1 MTDAAYVLCRWK
13 ERLWPAKVLARTQMS
28 ATTKRKKGFFLNVQ
42 ILSVDKKVRVRSA
55 EARTLERSHIED
67 IASLLA
73 SQKDAP
79 AEPVE
84 ELTYRRALRV
94 ALDILNEGT
103 RLRPEDAPGGEGA
116 TGPAGGDARDSAA
129 AHGSPSPPPPVP
141 AGVAA
146 GSGPERRERARRRLA
161 GSPACGEDPGCRGDP
176 EKGLGENERPLALAV
191 PARSGARHPSGSRTH
206 LEDWPAPNQRMRRS
220 PRQPRGRQAGPLLS
234 EGSGGNGDEDSP
246 GRGAAP
252 SSVPRAG
259 ERGLRA
265 RACPQ
270 AWPGDS
276 APVRPARPD
285 ARGPPAK
292 QLCSAGGQGSGP
304 RGQMTL
310 RSTARPGVPADGSRL
325 CDPDEDSWSSG
336 ESVEPHPVHPVHPV
350 LEDEDEDEE
359 PPRILLYHEPR
370 SFEVG
375 MLVWLKY
382 QKFPF
387 WPAVVK
393 SVRRRNKKASV
404 LFIEGHM
411 NPRGRGI
418 TVPLKRLKH
427 FDCKDKQALLAVAPF
442 PAPSWSTT
450 RRTSATPCASPS
462 SRTCWG
468 RTSPSSARRTPRS
481 RRRAAP
487 GAGGRPAGRCSLIA
501 HGPPATAPTKSWW
514 SSSCGRGAPR
524 ATCATS
530 WATGSRRAG

>member
-1 MTDAAYVLCRWK
+1 M
-13 ERLWPAKVLARTQMS
+13 
-28 ATTKRKKGFFLNVQ
+28 
-42 ILSVDKKVRVRSA
+42 
-55 EARTLERSHIED
+55 
-67 IASLLA
+67 
-73 SQKDAP
+73 
-79 AEPVE
+79 
-84 ELTYRRALRV
+84 

-252 SSVPRAG
+252 SSVPRAR

-325 CDPDEDSWSSG
+325 CDPDEGKAARPPTLGRVAPRLRSGRAQLYATAGAAACRLPRLWCASRPRAGPRPPAACVRLPAAARGRPPSRASS
-336 ESVEPHPVHPVHPV
+336 
-350 LEDEDEDEE
+350 
-359 PPRILLYHEPR
+359 R
-370 SFEVG
+370 SF
-375 MLVWLKY
+375 
-382 QKFPF
+382 
-387 WPAVVK
+387 
-393 SVRRRNKKASV
+393 
-404 LFIEGHM
+404 
-411 NPRGRGI
+411 
-418 TVPLKRLKH
+418 
-427 FDCKDKQALLAVAPF
+427 AP
-442 PAPSWSTT
+442 T
-450 RRTSATPCASPS
+450 CSP
-462 SRTCWG
+462 G
-468 RTSPSSARRTPRS
+468 ARARPG
-481 RRRAAP
+481 RAACKCV
-487 GAGGRPAGRCSLIA
+487 G
-501 HGPPATAPTKSWW
+501 
-514 SSSCGRGAPR
+514 PR
-524 ATCATS
+524 ASLWSLGSRHELFS
-530 WATGSRRAG
+530 WAGD

>member
-1 MTDAAYVLCRWK
+1 M
-13 ERLWPAKVLARTQMS
+13 
-28 ATTKRKKGFFLNVQ
+28 
-42 ILSVDKKVRVRSA
+42 
-55 EARTLERSHIED
+55 
-67 IASLLA
+67 
-73 SQKDAP
+73 
-79 AEPVE
+79 E

-246 GRGAAP
+246 SRGAAP

-310 RSTARPGVPADGSRL
+310 RSTARPGVPVDGSRL
-325 CDPDEDSWSSG
+325 CDPDEG
-336 ESVEPHPVHPVHPV
+336 KAAR
-350 LEDEDEDEE
+350 
-359 PPRILLYHEPR
+359 PPTL
-370 SFEVG
+370 
-375 MLVWLKY
+375 
-382 QKFPF
+382 
-387 WPAVVK
+387 
-393 SVRRRNKKASV
+393 
-404 LFIEGHM
+404 
-411 NPRGRGI
+411 GR
-418 TVPLKRLKH
+418 
-427 FDCKDKQALLAVAPF
+427 VAPRLRLGR
-442 PAPSWSTT
+442 AQLYTT
-450 RRTSATPCASPS
+450 AGAAACRL
-462 SRTCWG
+462 
-468 RTSPSSARRTPRS
+468 PR
-481 RRRAAP
+481 
-487 GAGGRPAGRCSLIA
+487 L
-501 HGPPATAPTKSWW
+501 W
-514 SSSCGRGAPR
+514 
-524 ATCATS
+524 
-530 WATGSRRAG
+530 

>member
-1 MTDAAYVLCRWK
+1 M
-13 ERLWPAKVLARTQMS
+13 
-28 ATTKRKKGFFLNVQ
+28 
-42 ILSVDKKVRVRSA
+42 
-55 EARTLERSHIED
+55 
-67 IASLLA
+67 
-73 SQKDAP
+73 
-79 AEPVE
+79 
-84 ELTYRRALRV
+84 

-176 EKGLGENERPLALAV
+176 EKGLRENERPLALAV

-246 GRGAAP
+246 SRGAAP

-325 CDPDEDSWSSG
+325 CDPDEGKAARPPHAGQGGAPAALGQGLAVRHRRSG
-336 ESVEPHPVHPVHPV
+336 CVPAAPSLVSLAAPAPGRDLPLPASASQPRREGVPRASPHPACLPLRV
-350 LEDEDEDEE
+350 LQG
-359 PPRILLYHEPR
+359 H
-370 SFEVG
+370 V
-375 MLVWLKY
+375 
-382 QKFPF
+382 
-387 WPAVVK
+387 PA
-393 SVRRRNKKASV
+393 
-404 LFIEGHM
+404 
-411 NPRGRGI
+411 
-418 TVPLKRLKH
+418 
-427 FDCKDKQALLAVAPF
+427 
-442 PAPSWSTT
+442 
-450 RRTSATPCASPS
+450 
-462 SRTCWG
+462 
-468 RTSPSSARRTPRS
+468 
-481 RRRAAP
+481 RA
-487 GAGGRPAGRCSLIA
+487 GRPASLWDPGLLSGPWDPVTSFLPGPVTESHVTFCRQLVVRRVSGASPRPPRSPCPGGR
-501 HGPPATAPTKSWW
+501 GR
-514 SSSCGRGAPR
+514 GRGAPKDPPVPR
-524 ATCATS
+524 
-530 WATGSRRAG
+530 